1 MRFAK
6 VVFIAA
12 GVWGIVVLTPLYF
25 LVDITGRQYAA
36 PTDYPN
42 FFYGFLAITMAW
54 QLAFLVI
61 GTDPGRFRLL
71 MLPSIFEKASYVVT
85 LLLLYGQAR
94 ISSADV
100 MAAVPDSVL
109 GVLFVIA
116 FAKTAV
122 RSTDDRTGTPEPGL
136 RRR

>member
-6 VVFIAA
+6 IVFIAA
-12 GVWGIVVLTPLYF
+12 GVWGIVVLTPFYF
-25 LVDITGRQYAA
+25 LVDITGRHYAP
-36 PTDYPN
+36 PTDYPQ

-61 GTDPGRFRLL
+61 GTDPLRFRPL
-71 MLPSIFEKASYVVT
+71 MIPSIFEKVSYVVT

-94 ISSADV
+94 VSSADA

-109 GVLFVIA
+109 GILFVAA
-116 FAKTAV
+116 FLKTRNIE
-122 RSTDDRTGTPEPGL
+122 RS
-136 RRR
+136 